1 MTARV
6 AIIGVGQSS
15 FGKRPDSSIRD
26 LTFEAFHEAIEDTK
40 NLGRMDIDAS
50 LVATAAGYDKQ
61 RSPAA
66 VIAEYLEL
74 NPQPTFLTEAA
85 CASSTVALRTAW
97 SFIKSGLH
105 DVVAVIGYQ
114 KMTDMTSEAI
124 QEVMGRAGDV
134 MFESPFG
141 TSMPAYYAMFAR
153 AHMDAYGT
161 TEEDL
166 AKVSVKNHYYSQFNP
181 KAMFQKEFTLE
192 KVLSTRVIAS
202 PLKSLDCCAN
212 ADGASCLILAN
223 ESKAKKFAEQPIW
236 IKGLGLGSTAM
247 SLASRKPPFTGFESA
262 QEAARQAYTMASI
275 KPKDID
281 VAEVHD
287 CFTIAE
293 LIAYGDLGF
302 CKREDSPKMIRDKE
316 THLGGRIPV
325 NVDGGLLSKGHPVG
339 ATGGSQIRT
348 LVYQLRGEAGKVQVD
363 GAKIALGHNVG
374 GIGLY
379 TTVTIL
385 EA

>member
-26 LTFEAFHEAIEDTK
+26 LTFEAFYEAIEDTK

>member
-1 MTARV
+1 MTDRV

-26 LTFEAFHEAIEDTK
+26 LTFEAFHEALDDTK
-40 NLGRMDIDAS
+40 NLERNEIDAS
-50 LVATAAGYDKQ
+50 LVASSSGYDKQ

-66 VIAEYLEL
+66 VIAGYLEL

-97 SFIKSGLH
+97 SFVKSGLH

-166 AKVSVKNHYYSQFNP
+166 AKV
-181 KAMFQKEFTLE
+181 E
-192 KVLSTRVIAS
+192 
-202 PLKSLDCCAN
+202 SL
-212 ADGASCLILAN
+212 L
-223 ESKAKKFAEQPIW
+223 QPI
-236 IKGLGLGSTAM
+236 
-247 SLASRKPPFTGFESA
+247 
-262 QEAARQAYTMASI
+262 
-275 KPKDID
+275 
-281 VAEVHD
+281 
-287 CFTIAE
+287 
-293 LIAYGDLGF
+293 
-302 CKREDSPKMIRDKE
+302 
-316 THLGGRIPV
+316 
-325 NVDGGLLSKGHPVG
+325 
-339 ATGGSQIRT
+339 
-348 LVYQLRGEAGKVQVD
+348 
-363 GAKIALGHNVG
+363 
-374 GIGLY
+374 
-379 TTVTIL
+379 
-385 EA
+385 